1 MKDINININLGK
13 ALPKL
18 ATVLPLVV
26 ITANSVIN
34 IAQEKSFS
42 NSEYIWSGL
51 GLIAAIYFGVFCK
64 EIKL

>member
-1 MKDINININLGK
+1 M
-13 ALPKL
+13 
-18 ATVLPLVV
+18 V

-34 IAQEKSFS
+34 IAQQRSFS

>member
-1 MKDINININLGK
+1 MKDINITINLGK

-34 IAQEKSFS
+34 MVLLQSFPK
-42 NSEYIWSGL
+42 NL
-51 GLIAAIYFGVFCK
+51 F
-64 EIKL
+64 

>member
-18 ATVLPLVV
+18 ATVIPLVV
-26 ITANSVIN
+26 ITANSAIN

-42 NSEYIWSGL
+42 HSEYLWSGL